1 MSEPQRIKTY
11 CRICEPQCGLVATVA
26 DGRITKIEGN
36 RDHVLSAGHLC
47 VKANAAADVIEDP
60 DRLLTPMKR
69 VGGPGEFVPVSWEE
83 ALGDI
88 VSRLKAIR
96 ARHGN
101 ASFATFFGNPPA
113 FSYACMLWLGGFQQA
128 LDVKWKFGVNSN
140 DGASRMAAN
149 HFLFGTVAVLL
160 KPDLWRTQFLL
171 VLGANPYVSH
181 GSSFSEPKF
190 REAMKDIVARGGR
203 VVVVDPRRS
212 ETARQFEHVAIRPGT
227 DAWLLMGMIRT
238 LFDEDLVDREYVAR
252 YVNGADAL
260 RQQAAAFDVE
270 TCAQRCGIDAVV
282 IRQLARDFA
291 GAESAVLYGR
301 TGTCQQRFGTLNNL
315 LQDAVNALT
324 GNVERPG
331 GARFGWGA
339 VDFES
344 FARKGGFD
352 TYGKAPT
359 RAFGHPDVF
368 GMHPST
374 SLGPD
379 ILAEGPEKIRALVSI
394 GANPVLSSAGGGA
407 ALEAALEQLDLHFS
421 LDLYVNETNRY
432 AHYVLP
438 VTNFYE
444 RDDVPMFVS
453 GMMLRPSIWPGPAVV
468 KPRGEAREE
477 WEILQEIAS
486 RMGVGGAYA
495 LPALRW
501 LAKLGVEVK
510 PRHLADLLLRTGSAG
525 DWFGLKP
532 GGLNLRKIEQAP
544 DGIRLRDDL
553 PVRDVSKA
561 MATPDK
567 RIHICS
573 PPVVAELARLRAHE
587 DDPAFPLRMIGLR
600 EIRSE
605 NSWLHNVERVMPD
618 KRTHAA
624 HIHPQDAA
632 PLGIVD
638 GEVVQIAS
646 KSGVVRIPAR
656 LTTDVAR
663 GTIAIPHGWGHR
675 GGWKLAN
682 ARAGVSSNELASG
695 EAADIDALAGMSILT
710 GIPIRLERAAA

>member
-36 RDHVLSAGHLC
+36 REHVLSAGHLC

-83 ALGDI
+83 ALSDI
-88 VSRLKAIR
+88 VARLKAIR
-96 ARHGN
+96 SRHGN

-113 FSYACMLWLGGFQQA
+113 FSYACMLWLGGFQKA
-128 LDVKWKFGVNSN
+128 LDVKWKFGVNSD

-160 KPDLWRTQFLL
+160 KPDLWRTKFLL

-190 REAMKDIVARGGR
+190 RDAMKDIVARGGR

-212 ETARQFEHVAIRPGT
+212 ETARHFEHVAIRPGT

-238 LFDEDLVDREYVAR
+238 LFDEDLVDRDYVAR
-252 YVNGADAL
+252 HVNGADAL

-270 TCAQRCGIDAVV
+270 TCAARCGIDAAA

-324 GNVERPG
+324 GNIERPG

-379 ILAEGPEKIRALVSI
+379 ILADGPEKIRALVTI

-477 WEILQEIAS
+477 WEILQAIAA

-510 PRHLADLLLRTGSAG
+510 PRHLANLLLRTGSAG

-532 GGLNLRKIEQAP
+532 GGLSLRKIEQAP

-567 RIHICS
+567 RIHVCS
-573 PPVVAELARLRAHE
+573 PPVVSELARLRAHE

-605 NSWLHNVERVMPD
+605 NSWLHNVDRVMPAT
-618 KRTHAA
+618 RTHAA
-624 HIHPQDAA
+624 HIHPEDAA
-632 PLGIVD
+632 PLGIAD

-695 EAADIDALAGMSILT
+695 DALDIDALAGMSILT

>member
-1 MSEPQRIKTY
+1 M
-11 CRICEPQCGLVATVA
+11 
-26 DGRITKIEGN
+26 
-36 RDHVLSAGHLC
+36 
-47 VKANAAADVIEDP
+47 KANAAADVIEDP

-83 ALGDI
+83 ALSDI
-88 VSRLKAIR
+88 VARLKAIR
-96 ARHGN
+96 GAHGN

-113 FSYACMLWLGGFQQA
+113 FSYACMMWLAGFQKA
-128 LDVKWKFGVNSN
+128 LGVKWKFGVNSD

-149 HFLFGTVAVLL
+149 HFLYGTVAVLL
-160 KPDLWRTQFLL
+160 KPDLWRTKFLL

-181 GSSFSEPKF
+181 GSSFTEPKF
-190 REAMKDIVARGGR
+190 RDAMKAIVARGGR
-203 VVVVDPRRS
+203 VVVIDPRRT
-212 ETARQFEHVAIRPGT
+212 ETARNFEHVAIRPGT
-227 DAWLLMGMIRT
+227 DPWLLMGMIRT
-238 LFDEDLVDREYVAR
+238 LFDEKLVDRDYVAQF
-252 YVNGADAL
+252 VAGADAL
-260 RQQAAAFDVE
+260 AEQARAFDVE
-270 TCAQRCGIDAVV
+270 ECSRRCGIEAGV

-291 GAESAVLYGR
+291 GAESGVLYGR

-331 GARFGWGA
+331 GALFGWGA

-344 FARKGGFD
+344 FSRKGGFD

-359 RAFGHPDVF
+359 RAYGHPDVY

-379 ILAEGPEKIRALVSI
+379 ILADGDEKIRALVTI
-394 GANPVLSSAGGGA
+394 GTNPVLSSAGGGA
-407 ALEAALEQLDLHFS
+407 KLEAALEKLALHFS

-438 VTNFYE
+438 VTTFYE
-444 RDDVPMFVS
+444 REDVPLFIS
-453 GMMLRPSIWPGPAVV
+453 GMMLRPAVWHSPAVLP
-468 KPRGEAREE
+468 PRGEVREE

-495 LPALRW
+495 IPALRW
-501 LAKLGVEVK
+501 LAKLGIEVK
-510 PRHLADLLLRTGSAG
+510 PRTLADLMLRMGPAG

-532 GGLNLRKIEQAP
+532 GGINLRKIEQAP
-544 DGIRLRDDL
+544 DGIRLRDDVPISDL
-553 PVRDVSKA
+553 RKRLV
-561 MATPDK
+561 TPDK
-567 RIHICS
+567 RIHVCS
-573 PPVVAELARLRAHE
+573 APVVSELARVRAHV
-587 DDPAFPLRMIGLR
+587 DDPAYPLRMIGMR
-600 EIRSE
+600 EMRSE
-605 NSWLHNVERVMPD
+605 NSWLHNVERVMPE
-618 KRTHAA
+618 KRQQAA
-624 HIHPQDAA
+624 LVHPEDAA
-632 PLGIVD
+632 PLGIAD

-646 KSGVVRIPAR
+646 KSGTVRIAAK

-695 EAADIDALAGMSILT
+695 EPEDIDALAGMSILT